1 MKNEISVSIHV
12 DTSEIDEAQEK
23 IDKLIK
29 STKELNE
36 LTEKCPEADAKKI
49 AKFIQAY
56 QEAMVKELGMDDE
69 TIY

>member
-36 LTEKCPEADAKKI
+36 LTEKSPEADAKKI
-49 AKFIQAY
+49 DNFIQAY
-56 QEAMVKELGMDDE
+56 KEAMVKELGMDDE

>member
-1 MKNEISVSIHV
+1 MENEISVSIHV

-36 LTEKCPEADAKKI
+36 LTEKSPEADAKKI

>member
-1 MKNEISVSIHV
+1 MYKRQ
-12 DTSEIDEAQEK
+12 SEIDEAQEK

-36 LTEKCPEADAKKI
+36 LTEKSPEADAKKI

>member
-1 MKNEISVSIHV
+1 MENEISVSIHV

-36 LTEKCPEADAKKI
+36 LTEKSPEVDAKKI